1 MQNHMKR
8 YSIFRPVKTA
18 GQLRFQQGGASNPPL
33 PPICWGRAYGRWRDF
48 ARALPKALRL
58 PRELS
63 SPSLLSGF
71 AAIILTPIYNGDG
84 SARLATQDS

>member
-18 GQLRFQQGGASNPPL
+18 GASNPPL